1 MKAKTNNTKK
11 QGKTPL
17 YKNPN
22 APIEERVKDL
32 ISRMTIE
39 EKADQLCQDTIGVDP
54 NPDNY
59 SLDNPYCP
67 TCGSVYQFMGGSRN
81 RNKFQRQAVEETR
94 LGIPLLW
101 AIDVIHGWRTMFP
114 VSLAQAASFN
124 PSLTEK
130 SQRIAARECWQD
142 GGIDWCLGPMVE
154 VGHDP
159 RWGRNVEGYGEDPYT
174 ASCFAAAAVRG
185 FQKDGRVAACV
196 KHFVGYSACEGGR
209 DYSYTEFSSRAL
221 REWYLP
227 PFAAGVEAG
236 AYTMMSSF
244 NEWDGKPIPAN
255 RALLTDELRTRM
267 GFSGFVV
274 SDCGA
279 LHRMGN
285 MGYTSDPIE
294 QTSEALYAGN
304 EMAMGDGLYRNIP
317 EAVASGKLSMETVD
331 EAVAR
336 VLRVKFKLGC
346 FENPYAPELTREE
359 TCILPD
365 ADDLSLKFA
374 RETMVLLKNDN
385 KLLPLDPAKVN
396 SIAFIGP
403 SADEIHPHLGQWR
416 AAAEPTPEYGETL
429 YGVAQKFFP
438 KATLSFARGCAGWD
452 YRPALGD
459 AEECEKAVEVAKSA
473 DIIMLCFGELPW
485 MAGEIKSRRD
495 ICLPPAQ
502 RELIKALSALGKPI
516 IGLCCS
522 GRALAFQEELKS
534 MDALLW
540 LWQSGRRAPTAAME
554 ILVGKVN
561 PSGKLPITFPRS
573 VGQIPIYYNCHG
585 KITPEAHDYQDLQDE
600 DGPWF
605 PFGYGLAYSTY
616 KYGKVNVKRVGKGLE
631 ASVTVKNTGKFAG
644 KETIIWYLSDVEAKF
659 TQPMRKVI
667 AFEKVMLKAG
677 ETKEIILKIDPK
689 RDLAYSLPNGIQIL
703 EPGKFILSASL
714 QSEADFWYEE

>member
-1 MKAKTNNTKK
+1 MKTKNTTKE
-11 QGKTPL
+11 TELPL
-17 YKNPN
+17 YKNPS
-22 APIEERVKDL
+22 APIEERVQDL

-59 SLDNPYCP
+59 SLDNPFCP
-67 TCGSVYQFMGGSRN
+67 TCGSVYQFMGGAKN
-81 RNKFQRQAVEETR
+81 RNKFQRQAIDGTR
-94 LGIPLLW
+94 LGIPILW

-124 PSLTEK
+124 PKLTEE

-174 ASCFAAAAVRG
+174 ASQFAAAAVRG
-185 FQKDGRVAACV
+185 YQKDGRVAACV

-227 PFAAGVEAG
+227 PFAAGAAAG

-285 MGYTSDPIE
+285 FGYTSDPLE
-294 QTSEALYAGN
+294 QTSEALFAGN
-304 EMAMGDGLYRNIP
+304 EMAMGDSLFRNIP
-317 EAVASGKLSMETVD
+317 QAVAAGRLSIETVN

-346 FENPYAPELTREE
+346 FEQPYAPELPKEK

-365 ADDLSLKFA
+365 ADLLSLKFA
-374 RETMVLLKNDN
+374 RETMVLLKNEKN
-385 KLLPLDPAKVN
+385 ILP
-396 SIAFIGP
+396 IAPNTYKKIAIIGP
-403 SADEIHPHLGQWR
+403 SANEIHPHLGQWR
-416 AAAEPTPEYGETL
+416 AAAEPTPEYGETICE
-429 YGVAQKFFP
+429 VASKFFP
-438 KATLSFARGCAGWD
+438 KAEITFARGCAGWD
-452 YRPALGD
+452 YKTNPAD
-459 AEECEKAVEVAKSA
+459 AAECEKAVAVAKDA
-473 DIIMLCFGELPW
+473 DIILLCFGELPW

-495 ICLPPAQ
+495 ICLPPGQ
-502 RELIKALSALGKPI
+502 RELIKALSTVGKPI

-522 GRALAFQEELKS
+522 GRALAFQEELKC

-554 ILVGKVN
+554 ILVGKTN

-585 KITPEAHDYQDLQDE
+585 KITPEAHDYQDIQDE

-605 PFGYGLAYSTY
+605 KFGFGLSYSKF
-616 KYGKVNVKRVGKGLE
+616 KYGKLKIAKTNKGFE
-631 ASVTVKNTGKFAG
+631 AKVTIKNTSKFTG
-644 KETIIWYLSDVEAKF
+644 KETIIWYLTDVEAKF
-659 TQPMRKVI
+659 TQPLRKVI
-667 AFEKVMLKAG
+667 GFEKVTIKSG
-677 ETKEIILKIDPK
+677 ESKEVCLKIDPK
-689 RDLAYSLPNGIQIL
+689 RDLSYALPNGIEIL
-703 EPGKFILSASL
+703 EPGKFVLSASL
-714 QSEADFWYEE
+714 ESEASFWLD